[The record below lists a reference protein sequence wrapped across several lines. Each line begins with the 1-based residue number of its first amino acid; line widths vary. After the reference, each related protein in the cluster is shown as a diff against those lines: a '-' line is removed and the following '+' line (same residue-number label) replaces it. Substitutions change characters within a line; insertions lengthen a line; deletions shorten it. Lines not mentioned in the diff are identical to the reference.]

1 MLYFDDIPDDYA
13 AVVGTWQLTADDI
26 VAFARIW
33 DPQPVHVD
41 AEAAAQS
48 PFGGLVAS
56 SAHLFAICTRLFFDH
71 DDHIAVFAMLGKD
84 KLRLPNPARAGT
96 TLTYATR
103 CVSKAASRSR
113 PNVGIVTLEDMV
125 TDDADAVVLSQDV
138 TLMVR
143 RSGRDTGG

>member
-1 MLYFDDIPDDYA
+1 MLYFDDIPADYA
-13 AVVGTWQLTADDI
+13 AVVGTWRLTADDI
-26 VAFARIW
+26 VAFARVW

-71 DDHIAVFAMLGKD
+71 DDRIAVFAMLGKD

-103 CVSKAASRSR
+103 CVRKATSRSR
-113 PNVGIVTLEDMV
+113 PNVGILTLEDTV
-125 TDDADAVVLSQDV
+125 TDDAGAVVLGQEV

-143 RSGRDTGG
+143 RSGNRP